1 MNGKMATKC
10 FQCDN
15 ITSNGFCSPD
25 CCQKE
30 RDENQAKRDAKHEY
44 DTKLEKQIVDL
55 CYNHILH
62 NYAEPYYFFEHNDG
76 MVSVKHGE
84 IFAYTVVEYMIDNN
98 LTTLYRLDLHDVET
112 DDGIHHYWL
121 TLN

>member
-1 MNGKMATKC
+1 MATKC

-15 ITSNGFCSPD
+15 ITNNGFCSPD

-44 DTKLEKQIVDL
+44 NIKLEKQIVDL
-55 CYNHILH
+55 CYGHVLQ
-62 NYAEPYYFFEHNDG
+62 NYTEPYYFSEDVDGTATIKHN
-76 MVSVKHGE
+76 E
-84 IFAYTVVEYMIDNN
+84 AFAYTIVEYMMENG
-98 LTTLYRLDLHDVET
+98 LTSLYRLNLSVKEDNGDHQ
-112 DDGIHHYWL
+112 YWL